1 MDDLPSHNPLAWAQR
16 CRSRAMTEV
25 NAEARAALIQMAEEF
40 EFIAT
45 EIEGLVS
52 GFEALVKRPTP
63 PVETG

>member
-1 MDDLPSHNPLAWAQR
+1 
-16 CRSRAMTEV
+16 MTEV